1 MKQFLKKYMPSA
13 ESIKQHKILKRLG
26 PMIHQPGL
34 WSLNRHSAALGLAI
48 GFFFSW
54 IPIPF
59 QMVPSALI
67 AVLLGANLPLALA
80 GVWVSNP
87 ITMPPMFY
95 FAYRLG
101 LKILDRAPLKF
112 SFELSFD
119 WLYSSFFTLL
129 PPMLLGCLILAV
141 IQSIASYFIVRC
153 LWKHYVVKKWKKRSQ
168 RSV

>member
-80 GVWVSNP
+80 GVWSQ
-87 ITMPPMFY
+87 IFCLTFCEY
-95 FAYRLG
+95 F
-101 LKILDRAPLKF
+101 
-112 SFELSFD
+112 
-119 WLYSSFFTLL
+119 
-129 PPMLLGCLILAV
+129 
-141 IQSIASYFIVRC
+141 
-153 LWKHYVVKKWKKRSQ
+153 
-168 RSV
+168 